1 MRETGRKRAIDI
13 RIGKQGSSFRG
24 QEIENR
30 EQVEAGDGTRTT
42 NRTVK
47 TGIDR
52 VSIKRTTKRRVMQIT
67 QAEETIKGTQRTKKK
82 YKVLQLWEDGALR
95 KGV

>member
-1 MRETGRKRAIDI
+1 M
-13 RIGKQGSSFRG
+13 
-24 QEIENR
+24 
-30 EQVEAGDGTRTT
+30 EAGDGTRTT

-67 QAEETIKGTQRTKKK
+67 QVEETIKGTQRTKKK
-82 YKVLQLWEDGALR
+82 YKVLQLWEDVALR
-95 KGV
+95 KGVQNKKCKADGK